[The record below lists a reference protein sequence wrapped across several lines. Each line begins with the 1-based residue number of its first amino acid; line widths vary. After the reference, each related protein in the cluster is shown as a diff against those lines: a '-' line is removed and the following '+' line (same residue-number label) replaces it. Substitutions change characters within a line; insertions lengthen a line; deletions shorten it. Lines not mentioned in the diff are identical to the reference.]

1 MFNSFFNYPL
11 YILFLR
17 FNENIFF
24 SCYLLNS
31 LASVPPKIAPFDFG
45 DDPLNYGEPAS
56 VQCTILDGD
65 LPINVEW
72 MLNDRSA
79 QELHDISIVKLG
91 KRVTAL
97 TIDSV
102 AGHHRGNYSCRAMNR
117 AGTVEQSATL
127 FVNGLLRKSL
137 C

>member
-1 MFNSFFNYPL
+1 MGQLNGLSCKSW
-11 YILFLR
+11 YISK
-17 FNENIFF
+17 F
-24 SCYLLNS
+24 SHLVS
-31 LASVPPKIAPFDFG
+31 PKIAPFTFG
-45 DDPLNYGEPAS
+45 EEPLNYGEPAS

-72 MLNDRSA
+72 MLNDRSI
-79 QELHDISIVKLG
+79 QDLHDISIVKLG

-127 FVNGLLRKSL
+127 FVNGLCVNFNFFFILISSSKN
-137 C
+137 